1 MSQENVE
8 IVRESVA
15 RFARGDIDG
24 LADLYAADAVTFAPE
39 GWPEGGRFDGRDAV
53 KRQFARL
60 QRSSTVTRSVCAR
73 WYGMGADVL
82 PFG

>member
-1 MSQENVE
+1 MSQGNVE

-39 GWPEGGRFDGRDAV
+39 GWPEGGQFDGRDAV
-53 KRQFARL
+53 EAAVRAPPGGLEKPIHAHRARAG
-60 QRSSTVTRSVCAR
+60 RR
-73 WYGMGADVL
+73 
-82 PFG
+82 